1 VLAWHGGR
9 GKIGVARVATEEGD
23 VAKLDK
29 LIAQAREHLDE
40 GEDVVS
46 AVQGTYET
54 KIAGNDSVRKGAFIA
69 TDRRLVFYAKKLT
82 GYDLESYPYDHI
94 SSIEMGKSMMGHQ
107 VTFFASGNK
116 VHMKWI
122 DGKQDVAG
130 FISTVRARMKG
141 GARGGADTGATPEP
155 DLSDQ
160 IRRLAQ
166 LRDEGLVTEEEF
178 QAKKAQLLGL

>member
-1 VLAWHGGR
+1 
-9 GKIGVARVATEEGD
+9 

-29 LIAQAREHLDE
+29 LIAQAREHLEE

-54 KIAGNDSVRKGAFIA
+54 KIAGSDSVRKGAFIA

-94 SSIEMGKSMMGHQ
+94 SSIEMGKTMMGHHIK
-107 VTFFASGNK
+107 FFASGNEAR
-116 VHMKWI
+116 MKWI
-122 DGKQDVAG
+122 DQKQDVSG
-130 FISTVRARMKG
+130 FIAMVRARMKG
-141 GARGGADTGATPEP
+141 GAGNGASAPATAEP
-155 DLSDQ
+155 DASDQ
-160 IRRLAQ
+160 IRKLAQ
-166 LRDEGLVTEEEF
+166 LRDDGLITDEEF

>member
-1 VLAWHGGR
+1 
-9 GKIGVARVATEEGD
+9 
-23 VAKLDK
+23 VAKVDK
-29 LIAQAREHLDE
+29 LVAQAREHLEE
-40 GEDVVS
+40 GEDVLT

-54 KIAGNDSVRKGAFIA
+54 KLAGNDTTRKGVFVA

-94 SSIEMGKSMMGHQ
+94 SSIEMGKNMMGHT

-116 VHMKWI
+116 VAMKWI
-122 DGKQDVAG
+122 DKKQDVSG
-130 FISTVRARMKG
+130 FISTVRTRMKG
-141 GARGGADTGATPEP
+141 GAGNGAAAPATGEP

-160 IRRLAQ
+160 LRKLAQ
-166 LRDEGLVTEEEF
+166 LRDDGILTDEEF